1 MIMSKEEFVN
11 QFKDDMAHKVKR
23 QSTKWTDELVHD
35 LSRLKEEGLSN
46 KEIAERLG
54 VDAAAV
60 GKKIAND
67 KYRGKNADSA
77 AKTAENVAKTAEN
90 VAKTAENV
98 AKTAEN
104 EAVPVKRD
112 TADSMYISQLEQLLA
127 ERTSKCETLEGENQ
141 VLQKKLA
148 EQQSI
153 GLDAEKS
160 SQLYDSLG
168 TAAVCFDCIS
178 AISPDKLVFPSC
190 LSVLANIGFSAVRES
205 CEIMGENIR
214 NKKECSQTAKA
225 EVGNTKK
232 SSVTV

>member
-1 MIMSKEEFVN
+1 MRMSKDEFVN
-11 QFKDDMAHKVKR
+11 RFKEDMAHKVKM
-23 QSTKWTDELVHD
+23 QSTKWTTELVHD
-35 LSRLKEEGLSN
+35 LYRLKEEGLSN

-67 KYRGKNADSA
+67 KYRRKNADSA
-77 AKTAENVAKTAEN
+77 AKTAENVT
-90 VAKTAENV
+90 
-98 AKTAEN
+98 KTAEN

-112 TADSMYISQLEQLLA
+112 KADSMYISQLEQLLA

-141 VLQKKLA
+141 ALQKKLA
-148 EQQSI
+148 EQQSS

-205 CEIMGENIR
+205 CEIMGGNIR
-214 NKKECSQTAKA
+214 NKKECSQTAEA

>member
-1 MIMSKEEFVN
+1 MRMSKEEFLN
-11 QFKDDMAHKVKR
+11 LFKEDMVHKVKR

-35 LSRLKEEGLSN
+35 LYRLKEEGLSN

-67 KYRGKNADSA
+67 KYRRKNADSA

-90 VAKTAENV
+90 VT
-98 AKTAEN
+98 KTAEN

-141 VLQKKLA
+141 ALQKKLA

-178 AISPDKLVFPSC
+178 AISPDKLVFPFC

-214 NKKECSQTAKA
+214 NKKECSQTAEA

-232 SSVTV
+232 SSFTV

>member
-35 LSRLKEEGLSN
+35 LYRLKEEGLSN

-77 AKTAENVAKTAEN
+77 AKTAEN

-214 NKKECSQTAKA
+214 NKKECSQTAEA

>member
-1 MIMSKEEFVN
+1 MSKEEFVN

-35 LSRLKEEGLSN
+35 LYRLKEEGLSN

-77 AKTAENVAKTAEN
+77 AKTAEN

-214 NKKECSQTAKA
+214 NKKECSQTAEA

>member
-1 MIMSKEEFVN
+1 MSKEEFVN

-35 LSRLKEEGLSN
+35 LYRLKEEGLSN

-90 VAKTAENV
+90 VAKTAEN
-98 AKTAEN
+98 

-141 VLQKKLA
+141 ALQKKLA
-148 EQQSI
+148 EQQSS

-190 LSVLANIGFSAVRES
+190 LSVLTNIGFSAVRES

-214 NKKECSQTAKA
+214 NKKECSQTAEA